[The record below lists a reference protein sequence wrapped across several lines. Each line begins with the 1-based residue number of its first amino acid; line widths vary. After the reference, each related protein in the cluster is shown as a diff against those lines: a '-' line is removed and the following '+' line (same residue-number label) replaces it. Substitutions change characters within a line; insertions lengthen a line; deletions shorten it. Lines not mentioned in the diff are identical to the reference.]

1 MNIVFASISSH
12 SSTAFPSVGLES
24 DIKRAGKMI
33 KGMKVLAQEL
43 NTSKLY
49 LIIVISP
56 HMPVNFT
63 SFSIIE
69 SSELKGSLDKFGDFK
84 TEMKFDNHPAM
95 ISAIKKICAK
105 ERILLKSFNDPKMD
119 YGTTIPLYFFSQENP
134 KIKVVS
140 VGVSGLSPME
150 HFNFGRAIAKA
161 VKYCKVKVAIVASGE
176 LSHRLNP
183 SSSEGYSLKGKVFD
197 QVIMNLL
204 KKGNNSAILD
214 IDPELLDES
223 KECGYLP
230 MTILFGAL
238 DGISWKGDIL
248 FYENS
253 FGIGYLVANLKIS
266 KKK

>member
-1 MNIVFASISSH
+1 MNIVFASISPH
-12 SSTAFPSVGLES
+12 PSTALPSMRSES
-24 DIKRAGKMI
+24 DIKRVGKTI

-140 VGVSGLSPME
+140 VGVSGLSPIE
-150 HFNFGRAIAKA
+150 HFNFVRTIAKA
-161 VKYCKVKVAIVASGE
+161 VKYCKVKVVIVASGE

-197 QVIMNLL
+197 QVIVNLL
-204 KKGNNSAILD
+204 KKGNNSAILE

-248 FYENS
+248 SYESS